1 MAEPESLIKAF
12 SGLGDTLRS
21 VVAALGAQ
29 GDASGLAPEA
39 LAEWND
45 LLQRVYVQ
53 NAWYTRQEVL
63 HAFGQWAGLL
73 REPVLASWLKAYQGS
88 APTPRQLTV
97 ALVLAGNIPMVG
109 FHDFLSVLITG
120 NRALVKCP
128 SNDRLL
134 LPFLAGLLIKQEPSL
149 SGRIRFTEGALKGFD
164 AVIATG
170 SNNTSRYFE
179 HYFSSRPHIIR
190 KNRNTV
196 AVLTGAE
203 SEADLK
209 GLAEDVFRYFG
220 MGCRSVSKLFVPKG
234 YDFGPLFGAFYHFRQ
249 LIDHQKYA
257 NNYDYNKAVFLM
269 SGSDMLDN
277 GFLLLKE
284 DTGLGSPIGT
294 LFYEPYESLDTLK
307 MHLQQ
312 HADALQCVV
321 GPSEIQGA
329 IPFGSSQRP
338 GLGDYADGVDTVD
351 FLLRNSAI

>member
-1 MAEPESLIKAF
+1 MAEPTSLIKAF
-12 SGLGDTLRS
+12 AGLGDTLRA
-21 VVAALGAQ
+21 VVAALGT
-29 GDASGLAPEA
+29 DANTTALAPES
-39 LAEWND
+39 LAEWDD
-45 LLQRVYVQ
+45 LLHRVYAQ
-53 NAWYTRQEVL
+53 NAWYTRQQVL

-73 REPVLASWLKAYQGS
+73 REPVLASWLKAYPETG
-88 APTPRQLTV
+88 TGNLTV

-120 NRALVKCP
+120 NRVLVKCP

-134 LPFLAGLLIKQEPSL
+134 IPYLASQLINREPSL
-149 SGRIRFTEGALKGFD
+149 SDRIRFTEGTLAGFD

-196 AVLTGAE
+196 AILTGQE
-203 SEADLK
+203 SEAELQ

-220 MGCRSVSKLFVPKG
+220 MGCRSVSKLYVPAG
-234 YDFGPLFGAFYHFRQ
+234 YDFGPLFESFYPFRQ

-257 NNYDYNKAVFLM
+257 NNYDYNKAVYLM

-277 GFLLLKE
+277 GFLLLKQ

-294 LFYEPYESLDTLK
+294 LFYESYDSLDTL
-307 MHLQQ
+307 LQRLELD
-312 HADALQCVV
+312 ADALQCVV
-321 GPSEIQGA
+321 GPGRIPGT
-329 IPFGSSQRP
+329 IPFGSSQQP
-338 GLGDYADGVDTVD
+338 GLADYADGVDTVD
-351 FLLRNSAI
+351 FLLKNSPI